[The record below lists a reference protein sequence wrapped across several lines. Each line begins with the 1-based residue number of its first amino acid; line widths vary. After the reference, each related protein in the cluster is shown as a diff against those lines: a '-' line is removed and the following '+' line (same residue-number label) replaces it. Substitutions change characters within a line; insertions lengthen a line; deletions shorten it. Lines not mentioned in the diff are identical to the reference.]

1 MIKNEVMYK
10 IMKDMVMYLTPYQ
23 LKKLKTTLQD
33 KLENVEIN
41 LILDK
46 EKLIADRS
54 SNDKLLKMFL
64 SAKNVEGCSSKT
76 LKYYREILEKF
87 IKDIDKP
94 IKETTTDEI
103 RHYLTNYRED
113 RGCSLYDFLY
123 NMVLF
128 IGLEKG
134 KKELESENYHSLE
147 EFEKFITELGVKK

>member
-54 SNDKLLKMFL
+54 SNDTLLKMFL
-64 SAKNVEGCSSKT
+64 SAKNVE
-76 LKYYREILEKF
+76 
-87 IKDIDKP
+87 
-94 IKETTTDEI
+94 
-103 RHYLTNYRED
+103 
-113 RGCSLYDFLY
+113 
-123 NMVLF
+123 
-128 IGLEKG
+128 
-134 KKELESENYHSLE
+134 
-147 EFEKFITELGVKK
+147 